1 MFNGLANMKKW
12 HNTSWTDMDGSNVLA
27 QHFLRLNDILAKVEA
42 RKSALKEQLWA
53 LFPWGLLSPET
64 PSLVLFLQKLLRP
77 RKKGSV
83 NDLMDCLA
91 YKHRKS
97 NSSPRPIFPLNYT
110 TGGT

>member
-1 MFNGLANMKKW
+1 MFNGLANMKNW

-64 PSLVLFLQKLLRP
+64 PSSGSFPAKTSETSQKRF
-77 RKKGSV
+77 
-83 NDLMDCLA
+83 C
-91 YKHRKS
+91 
-97 NSSPRPIFPLNYT
+97 
-110 TGGT
+110 